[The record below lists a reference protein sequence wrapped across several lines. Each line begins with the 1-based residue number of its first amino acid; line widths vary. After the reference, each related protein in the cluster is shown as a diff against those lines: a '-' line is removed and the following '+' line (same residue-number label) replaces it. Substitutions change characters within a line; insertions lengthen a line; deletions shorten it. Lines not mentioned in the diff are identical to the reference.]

1 MSHTTS
7 ESQTSVAPGSP
18 DASKKTKP
26 PLPPL
31 PYESRGAMG
40 GDPMVQPRKAIVKK
54 KFGNENPAPSGAE
67 NGVRKE
73 YRQAPSSRIAIC
85 HVEQNPV
92 NT

>member
-1 MSHTTS
+1 
-7 ESQTSVAPGSP
+7 
-18 DASKKTKP
+18 
-26 PLPPL
+26 
-31 PYESRGAMG
+31 
-40 GDPMVQPRKAIVKK
+40 MVQPRKAIVKK

>member
-1 MSHTTS
+1 
-7 ESQTSVAPGSP
+7 
-18 DASKKTKP
+18 
-26 PLPPL
+26 
-31 PYESRGAMG
+31 MG
-40 GDPMVQPRKAIVKK
+40 GDPMVQPRKATVKK
-54 KFGNENPAPSGAE
+54 NSEMKTPLPCSAE